1 MGLDVYFRRD
11 IDNVLRAVASAAEG
25 PEVEY
30 HPGVDNYARGW
41 HDGFKAALVAVG
53 LAFGLQQMVEQG
65 RKGPEWIEVERGS
78 DG

>member
-1 MGLDVYFRRD
+1 MGREIYFKSE
-11 IDNVLRAVASAAEG
+11 IGNVLRSVAKAAEG

-53 LAFGLQQMVEQG
+53 LAFGLQQMVASGE
-65 RKGPEWIEVERGS
+65 RKGPEWIEVERGE
-78 DG
+78 G